1 VTNRLSANSTTPLLK
16 PAVNI
21 SLTFDIGATYCF
33 PKGDTK
39 KTSTV
44 QLLTHGLG
52 FDRNYWN
59 LSAPADSYVASAAA
73 SGYATLAYDR
83 LGCGISS
90 RPDPYNI
97 IQAPVELAVLATL
110 TQLLRSGKLSP
121 QIPVPVKVIHVG
133 HSYGSQLSNA
143 LASAQPKLSDGL
155 VLTGYSLDSTYQPWF
170 LQSTGFHLAK
180 DIIPGRFANASTG
193 FVTWGDKVAN
203 QFAFLTYPYFDPV
216 VLDRAECGKMPITIG
231 ELLTLKLISPL
242 SPKFTGPVMVRPS
255 LA

>member
-1 VTNRLSANSTTPLLK
+1 MISVSINATSSQPLFPPFKSQFEATQFLLNATNRLSANSTTPLLK

-21 SLTFDIGATYCF
+21 SLAFEIGATYCF
-33 PKGDTK
+33 PKDAAK

-59 LSAPADSYVASAAA
+59 LSAPAESYVASASV

-83 LGCGISS
+83 FGCGLSS

-110 TQLLRSGKLSP
+110 MQLLRSGKLSP
-121 QIPVPVKVIHVG
+121 KIPVPGKVVHVG

-143 LASAQPKLSDGL
+143 LVSAQPKLSDGL
-155 VLTGYSLDSTYQPWF
+155 VLTGYSLDATYQSWF

-180 DIIPGRFANASTG
+180 DNIPAKFTNASTG

-203 QFAFLTYPYFDPV
+203 
-216 VLDRAECGKMPITIG
+216 
-231 ELLTLKLISPL
+231 
-242 SPKFTGPVMVRPS
+242 
-255 LA
+255 